1 MIYLLIYFNQLVKM
15 KIDYLD
21 KFNGTLL
28 GVAIG
33 DTLGHPF
40 EGILHKDIVSKF
52 ENFKEFIQN
61 NRKLFNTYTDDTQLT
76 IHTAKALIQGNGFN
90 TENFIREY
98 VLWLEDPPIGP
109 GYGCISSI
117 RKLKYGIPWKQA
129 ASNSG
134 GNGTVMRIA
143 PIGLFYSKNLK
154 ELKTSAIKSS
164 IITHSHP
171 AASAGAI
178 VIARAVAFL
187 IDKNPET
194 GFSIEK
200 FFKVITSAI
209 SGSQEV
215 IWEEFIEV
223 LFKLKS
229 NLDMPIEAGLI
240 KFSQVGAKSPY
251 FIEQYLGQAFV
262 HPYTMSTVVCSLFIF
277 LKSLSSFQD
286 CIFELATAGGDSD
299 TVGAIGGSLAGVYFG
314 YNNIPIELAKMVK
327 DYKKILK
334 LSEDLYLKFTKNF

>member
-1 MIYLLIYFNQLVKM
+1 M
-15 KIDYLD
+15 KIDFLD
-21 KFNGTLL
+21 KFQGCLL

-40 EGILHKDIVSKF
+40 EGVLRQEIHS
-52 ENFKEFIQN
+52 NFKDFEEFIN
-61 NRKLFNTYTDDTQLT
+61 TNRKLFTTYTDDTQLT

-90 TENFIREY
+90 IDNFIREY
-98 VLWLEDPPIGP
+98 VSWLEDPPIGP

-117 RKLKYGIPWKQA
+117 QKLKYGIPWEQA
-129 ASNSG
+129 TSNSG

-143 PIGLFYSKNLK
+143 PIGLFYCKNLK
-154 ELKTSAIKSS
+154 DLKSSAIKSS

-178 VIARAVAFL
+178 IIARAIAFL

-194 GFSIEK
+194 GFSIDE
-200 FFKVITSAI
+200 FFKVIISSI
-209 SGSQEV
+209 SGSQEE
-215 IWEEFIEV
+215 IWEEFIKI
-223 LFKLKS
+223 LDKLRS

-240 KFSQVGAKSPY
+240 KFSQVGVKSPY

-262 HPYTMSTVVCSLFIF
+262 HPYTISTVICSIFIF
-277 LKSLSSFQD
+277 LKRLSSFQD

-299 TVGAIGGSLAGVYFG
+299 TIGAIGGSLAGVYFG
-314 YNNIPIELAKMVK
+314 YNNIPIELTKMVK
-327 DYKKILK
+327 GYKKILK
-334 LSEDLYLKFTKNF
+334 LSEELYLKYAKRF

>member
-1 MIYLLIYFNQLVKM
+1 
-15 KIDYLD
+15 
-21 KFNGTLL
+21 
-28 GVAIG
+28 
-33 DTLGHPF
+33 
-40 EGILHKDIVSKF
+40 
-52 ENFKEFIQN
+52 
-61 NRKLFNTYTDDTQLT
+61 YTDDTQLT

-90 TENFIREY
+90 IDNFIREY
-98 VLWLEDPPIGP
+98 VSWLEDPPIGP

-117 RKLKYGIPWKQA
+117 QKLKYGIPWDQA
-129 ASNSG
+129 TSNSG

-143 PIGLFYSKNLK
+143 PIGLFYCKNLK
-154 ELKTSAIKSS
+154 DLKSSAIKSS

-178 VIARAVAFL
+178 IIARAIAFL

-194 GFSIEK
+194 GFSIDE
-200 FFKVITSAI
+200 FFKVIISSI
-209 SGSQEV
+209 SGSQEE
-215 IWEEFIEV
+215 IWEEFIKI
-223 LFKLKS
+223 LDKLRS

-240 KFSQVGAKSPY
+240 KFSQVGVKSPY

-262 HPYTMSTVVCSLFIF
+262 HPYTISTVICSIFIF
-277 LKSLSSFQD
+277 LKRLSSFQD

-314 YNNIPIELAKMVK
+314 YNNFPIELTKMVK

-334 LSEDLYLKFTKNF
+334 LSEELYLKYAKRF